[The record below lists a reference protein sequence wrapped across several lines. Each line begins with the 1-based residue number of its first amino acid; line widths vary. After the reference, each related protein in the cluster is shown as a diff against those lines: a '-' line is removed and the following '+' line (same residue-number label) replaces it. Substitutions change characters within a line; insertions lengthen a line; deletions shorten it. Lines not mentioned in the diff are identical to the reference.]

1 MSLHVLYVLDKS
13 QEPPDAFFIKNL
25 KKINNNTA
33 SVNIYKT
40 EKQTNTQ
47 SAFSTIF
54 LEKEQNTWKIVDL
67 IFVNSEESAS
77 IDNYGSNWMGEIV
90 SLNIGQD
97 N

>member
-1 MSLHVLYVLDKS
+1 MDKS
-13 QEPPDAFFIKNL
+13 QEPPDGCVIKNL

-67 IFVNSEESAS
+67 IFVNSEEPAC
-77 IDNYGSNWMGEIV
+77 IDKYTSKWMGEII